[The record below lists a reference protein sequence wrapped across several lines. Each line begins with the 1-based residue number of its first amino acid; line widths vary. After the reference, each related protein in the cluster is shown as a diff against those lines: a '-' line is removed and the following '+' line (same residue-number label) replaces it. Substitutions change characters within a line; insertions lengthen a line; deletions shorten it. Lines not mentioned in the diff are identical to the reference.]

1 MQRIP
6 IIDLSAA
13 GSGGLASRQ
22 AIAREIDATCRE
34 IGFFTITGHGVPIAA
49 MDELR
54 SKAHTFFALP
64 LEEKCKAINPV
75 PGTPRGYRAQG
86 LESLAQANAGATP
99 PDLKEFY
106 HFGRESWPEET
117 YHTGPEV
124 KVQLKRI
131 GSRIS
136 GAVVAGSSTEA
147 TKRVRNRIARDP
159 SQ

>member
-13 GSGGLASRQ
+13 RIGGLVSRQ

-34 IGFFTITGHGVPIAA
+34 IGFFTITGHGVPIAT

-64 LEEKCKAINPV
+64 LDEKRKAIHPV

-86 LESLAQANAGATP
+86 LESLAQANAGTTP
-99 PDLKEFY
+99 SDLKEFY
-106 HFGRESWPEET
+106 HFGQESWPEET
-117 YHTGPEV
+117 YYTGLRADAISYQTFGRRRPRV
-124 KVQLKRI
+124 LRI
-131 GSRIS
+131 RPRLTTQKWKSSRRS
-136 GAVVAGSSTEA
+136 
-147 TKRVRNRIARDP
+147 
-159 SQ
+159 